1 MFYVKPAT
9 SLFKHVGFSLFQLSV
24 YVRAPNRNLQ
34 AGLSG
39 GTLLPPC
46 PSISMKHKVENRY
59 QGSDSDG
66 MSFAV
71 SQTPLVEQLQQSQ
84 PAALCQA
91 LFNFNPAEMNLEDS
105 GSFLSFHKV
114 GITNCILTYCLPLG
128 GGGGCGRN
136 F

>member
-1 MFYVKPAT
+1 
-9 SLFKHVGFSLFQLSV
+9 
-24 YVRAPNRNLQ
+24 
-34 AGLSG
+34 
-39 GTLLPPC
+39 
-46 PSISMKHKVENRY
+46 MKHKVENRY

-66 MSFAV
+66 MSFTV

-114 GITNCILTYCLPLG
+114 GITNCILAYCLPLG
-128 GGGGCGRN
+128 VGVGVEGIFNCQCGEKYASMENCTRQHD
-136 F
+136 